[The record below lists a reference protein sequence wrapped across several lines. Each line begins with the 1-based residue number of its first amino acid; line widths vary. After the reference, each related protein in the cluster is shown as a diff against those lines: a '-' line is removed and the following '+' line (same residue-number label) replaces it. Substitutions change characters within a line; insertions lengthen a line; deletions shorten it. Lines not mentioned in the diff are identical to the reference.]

1 MIFINNLIGKIKV
14 LYICIVFIFIIYL
27 YFTPNIDNQGSLEHI
42 KNVKKIEV
50 YEFEDISKFNN
61 NDKLLLEINSM
72 DSLNIINKMFFSSHV
87 YRGRIFEKDIKYKY
101 ALKVF
106 TEDDYYLMFLF
117 LGETNKNN
125 FISFYGYDVWYF
137 IEDYSS
143 VIKFKKILDDI

>member
-1 MIFINNLIGKIKV
+1 MNKLRGKIKI
-14 LYICIVFIFIIYL
+14 LYLCIVLIFMIYL
-27 YFTPNIDNQGSLEHI
+27 YFTPNIDNRRSLEHI

-61 NDKLLLEINSM
+61 NNKLLLEINCM
-72 DSLNIINKMFFSSHV
+72 DSLSIINKMFFSSHT
-87 YRGRIFEKDIKYKY
+87 YQGKIFEKDIEYKY

-106 TEDDYYLMFLF
+106 TEDNYYLMFLF
-117 LGETNKNN
+117 LGETYKNN

-143 VIKFKKILDDI
+143 IIEFKRILDII